1 MPEPTTS
8 TTPTAAATLTAP
20 PAPAPAPSAAPVLTA
35 PPAPAPPAPVPA
47 WQEGLD
53 DVTRGYLQNK
63 NWSTPADV
71 INAYRGAEKFIS
83 APVSQRLVVPG
94 PDAKPEDFA
103 TFYNQ
108 LGRPAEAAGYKI
120 EVPAEVGDPEF
131 AKGAAGKFHELGLTK
146 DQGEKLA
153 SWWNEQVGGK
163 VALSKTE
170 AANRLVKEQGELATE
185 WGAAYTQS
193 TAQAQAAVRALG
205 LNAETITQL
214 ESVLG
219 FKATM
224 NLFQKVGSKTG
235 EAAFVGGDGP
245 APLGSAL
252 TPEGAQA
259 RIQELKVDKGFQAKL
274 KGKDVNALA
283 EWSRLFTFA
292 YPEPV
297 K

>member
-1 MPEPTTS
+1 MSTCIHGKPLDMTPEEQCQPCIDLIAEEVRRTEWLDSLTRF
-8 TTPTAAATLTAP
+8 TKFFHDHPDFIPEHGARVFMRHGRYFDDTPEHVAEARTAVFDL
-20 PAPAPAPSAAPVLTA
+20 
-35 PPAPAPPAPVPA
+35 
-47 WQEGLD
+47 
-53 DVTRGYLQNK
+53 
-63 NWSTPADV
+63 
-71 INAYRGAEKFIS
+71 I
-83 APVSQRLVVPG
+83 
-94 PDAKPEDFA
+94 
-103 TFYNQ
+103 
-108 LGRPAEAAGYKI
+108 EAAGDKI
-120 EVPAEVGDPEF
+120 EVPPEVGDPEF

-153 SWWNEQVGGK
+153 SWWNEQIGGK